1 MSSAEERYT
10 GGCLCGALC
19 YEADGEPMMT
29 GHCHC
34 EDCGKASG
42 SGFVPFIG
50 FASSAVRPRGQT
62 RKFVSKSARGHG
74 CRAQLPSR
82 SHQPGIRPR
91 NWERSFFHDLRGF
104 PRRPVVVPSKH
115 RNLHSR
121 SVAVGCHS
129 ARPHPSPLLSLHSLE
144 LGTATAGVRHR
155 LSITRW
161 EGAVSCGPGASPEPW
176 RLDSWPAGHG
186 CAQAV
191 SHKAPWTMRRP
202 PSRWGRIRM
211 LLCNDQH

>member
-1 MSSAEERYT
+1 MRQGFRLWVRSVHRICEQRRAPQGSNPTVRVQIRQRARMPCATPVPFASAWYSAEK
-10 GGCLCGALC
+10 L
-19 YEADGEPMMT
+19 
-29 GHCHC
+29 
-34 EDCGKASG
+34 GK
-42 SGFVPFIG
+42 II
-50 FASSAVRPRGQT
+50 
-62 RKFVSKSARGHG
+62 
-74 CRAQLPSR
+74 LSR
-82 SHQPGIRPR
+82 STR
-91 NWERSFFHDLRGF
+91 
-104 PRRPVVVPSKH
+104 VPSTT
-115 RNLHSR
+115 RRR
-121 SVAVGCHS
+121 SVQASQSSLAVGRRGCHS
-129 ARPHPSPLLSLHSLE
+129 AGPHPSPLLSLHSLE